1 MSNSRKK
8 IARGKKEEVKAQRV
22 IKIVFVSLI
31 ILALVLLISFSFL
44 G

>member
-8 IARGKKEEVKAQRV
+8 IVRGKKEEAKAQRV
-22 IKIVFVSLI
+22 IKIIFVSLI